1 MSQLKA
7 PKQLPLYVTK
17 MGEEEKGRKS
27 PAGGGGDSDLGSPDS
42 YGSKSPP
49 NADAMEKALE
59 KGISKL
65 GDEIKFPKQLQEA
78 VSTVLK
84 G

>member
-1 MSQLKA
+1 MSQAK

-17 MGEEEKGRKS
+17 IGEDEKPSVKS
-27 PAGGGGDSDLGSPDS
+27 PGSSSGRESPDS
-42 YGSKSPP
+42 YGSKSPSMHSE
-49 NADAMEKALE
+49 AMEKALE

-65 GDEIKFPKQLQEA
+65 GDELKFPQQIQEA